1 MILNPEISKLFFELH
16 MKVRHDSELSHHTM
30 NCLVQLASLNGNV
43 MSGRDTRLRYLTNFL
58 THLLTLIDNL
68 GAIGHIQPM
77 EALGCSNITRKIML
91 FFPPS
96 LQVHLEQPILEKFL
110 KQVSRDVS
118 SIQNLLFKM
127 YYNVLS

>member
-1 MILNPEISKLFFELH
+1 

-110 KQVSRDVS
+110 KQVRCQLKHG
-118 SIQNLLFKM
+118 SIQKPFIIIAIQNILKTLLRYIF
-127 YYNVLS
+127 